1 MNELIKAL
9 DETLTDLA
17 FTAPVS
23 MDDLVQLRDVLREVL
38 PAGTKIEVNCPKQ
51 TEVYVVADSIK
62 RTVKVA

>member
-1 MNELIKAL
+1 
-9 DETLTDLA
+9 
-17 FTAPVS
+17 